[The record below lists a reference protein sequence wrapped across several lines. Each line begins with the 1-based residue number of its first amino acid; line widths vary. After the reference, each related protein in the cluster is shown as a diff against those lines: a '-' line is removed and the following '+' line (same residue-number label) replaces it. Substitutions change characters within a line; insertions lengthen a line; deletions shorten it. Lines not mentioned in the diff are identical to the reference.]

1 MKLTK
6 HACKVTLSLDPDLKD
21 KSYVIADNL
30 TRDGCEV
37 SVSFAP
43 KDQDLGGMCK
53 KEARKVISSQV
64 AYDPMSALRLKIQ
77 GIKSGSIF

>member
-30 TRDGCEV
+30 ARDGCEV

-43 KDQDLGGMCK
+43 KNKDLGEMCK